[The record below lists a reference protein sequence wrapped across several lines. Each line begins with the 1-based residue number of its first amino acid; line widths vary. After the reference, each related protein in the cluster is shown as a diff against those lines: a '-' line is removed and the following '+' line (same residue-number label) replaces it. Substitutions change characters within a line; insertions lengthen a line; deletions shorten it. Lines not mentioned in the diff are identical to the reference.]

1 MEDKM
6 HLRSGTLLLLVC
18 LLAASCTPQAQA
30 TPVQAK
36 TLTVLAAAS
45 LTESFS
51 ELGARFEAQNPGVKV
66 AFNFA
71 GSQQLAQQLAQGA
84 PADVF
89 ASASP
94 KYMDVAAQTRR
105 VDPNSSK
112 IFAKNRLVLIYP
124 SDNPGGLGRL
134 QDLAKAGLKLDL
146 ADSGVP
152 FPQNCFIVKRSYLTE
167 KRSIV
172 VNALKASIEALYLMK
187 RDKSVAREVLKKYLR
202 IDDDS
207 MIDIGYDYYLARHG
221 EGILTLPDRKGIEFV
236 ITDAAKTNPK
246 AKGQTPESL
255 KVLDRSV
262 LDEIKKSG
270 FIEKVKG

>member
-1 MEDKM
+1 M

-45 LTESFS
+45 LTESFN

-94 KYMDVAAQTRR
+94 KYMDAAAQTRR
-105 VDPNSSK
+105 VDPSSSK

-134 QDLAKAGLKLDL
+134 QDLAKAGLKPIVLGPKEGL
-146 ADSGVP
+146 ALLNGTQVSTALALQDNGFDGISGRPLSELTVFPDDVVLNSSYGSGV
-152 FPQNCFIVKRSYLTE
+152 FM
-167 KRSIV
+167 
-172 VNALKASIEALYLMK
+172 AL
-187 RDKSVAREVLKKYLR
+187 DKSGIWRLR
-202 IDDDS
+202 PQQE
-207 MIDIGYDYYLARHG
+207 R
-221 EGILTLPDRKGIEFV
+221 
-236 ITDAAKTNPK
+236 
-246 AKGQTPESL
+246 
-255 KVLDRSV
+255 
-262 LDEIKKSG
+262 
-270 FIEKVKG
+270 